1 MPLGER
7 LSGWVAATGQTVVN
21 SDARLDLDEDLR
33 DESPLRSA
41 LAVPVVSDERPIA
54 VLSLYADT
62 PAAFDDVHRRFV
74 TAVAAAVAPILAALR
89 AEAAVPP
96 LATLQNGTRM

>member
-1 MPLGER
+1 
-7 LSGWVAATGQTVVN
+7 
-21 SDARLDLDEDLR
+21 
-33 DESPLRSA
+33 
-41 LAVPVVSDERPIA
+41 
-54 VLSLYADT
+54 LYADT